1 MKTKKILSIALAIL
15 MLIGTFA
22 VGASA
27 AEQELKDTDIILAGE
42 IVSGLEES
50 YWLTVDGALTADGAS
65 ANNYNV
71 AIAPANAAYPT
82 RVILNNAQ
90 ISKVST
96 FNEAYYAIVSSGD
109 LDIMLQGKN
118 KVEILPEEYAQ
129 ICGVYS
135 EGNLRIFGNGELTMN
150 LGNKNTMYV
159 LGICG
164 DVVDI
169 TGSTV
174 TTLNL
179 SSFYKIDGGYSLYE
193 TTVTDNANLVI
204 NENFLRN
211 EEAETQEGYEESEL
225 AQGVVAK
232 GYEVTYNGFVL
243 SDNAKVTVNMINT
256 DSVANT
262 NQGLDIEDNLEVSV
276 NSHLTVNGT
285 DGKASAG
292 VVMNNGDLTVN
303 GSSTINA
310 KAGNADEGVSYGVHL
325 YNGNSE
331 KQTIKISDSAKI
343 TATAGNAVTESF
355 GFFAYADIT
364 ATDNA
369 YISATAGNTE
379 ESGSESIGAYFSRG
393 LTFSDEA
400 KLIAKAG
407 NSTRESHGVY
417 SKSFI
422 LSDDS
427 AVEGYA
433 DISERSIGI
442 GGEAVEIS
450 GNAKLNGESKG
461 STEEETA
468 GIFVEALKAYGNAE
482 INAKGGDGIG
492 SCGLYTGQAVIY
504 GSAKI
509 NAEAGKAQGRSIGFC
524 SDDTGLII
532 SENASLTAVS
542 KEANISNGIY
552 SHYEMKV
559 SGNAVV
565 DAKAVNGTTQCIGIF
580 ANNYFLSTGN
590 ANVKAIGSTDAEYSV
605 GLAAIKLDIQNASTV
620 EASGYMAALYSAEE
634 DYKITGYENGYIV
647 AGTDTNPENAVEFTN
662 EHPLVLTGT
671 DEERTE
677 DGYYKYVFIAPEAPE
692 EPEPELSFFEQLIA
706 DIVSFFNKIIDFFSS
721 FFSFGG

>member
-1 MKTKKILSIALAIL
+1 MKTKKILSVALAIL

-27 AEQELKDTDIILAGE
+27 AEQELKDTDIILAGKV
-42 IVSGLEES
+42 VSGLEES

-65 ANNYNV
+65 ASNYNL
-71 AIAPANAAYPT
+71 AITPANAAYPA
-82 RVILNNAQ
+82 RVTLKNAQ
-90 ISKVST
+90 LSKVST
-96 FNEAYYAIVSSGD
+96 FNEVYFAIASSGD

-129 ICGVYS
+129 ICGAHS

-150 LGNKNTMYV
+150 LGNKKTMYV
-159 LGICG
+159 LGISG

-179 SSFYKIDGGYSLYE
+179 SSFYEIDGGYSLYE

-204 NENFLRN
+204 NERFLRN
-211 EEAETQEGYEESEL
+211 EEVEAQEGYEDSEL

-285 DGKASAG
+285 DGKASTG

-303 GSSTINA
+303 GSSTINV

-325 YNGNSE
+325 YNGNAE

-343 TATAGNAVTESF
+343 TATAGNAVTESL

-379 ESGSESIGAYFSRG
+379 KADSDSIGAYFSRG

-400 KLIAKAG
+400 KLIGKAG
-407 NSTRESHGVY
+407 NSTRESYGVY
-417 SKSFI
+417 SKSFV

-433 DISERSIGI
+433 GISKKSIGI
-442 GGEAVEIS
+442 GGAGVEVS
-450 GNAKLNGESKG
+450 GNVKLKGESKG

-509 NAEAGKAQGRSIGFC
+509 NAEAGKALGGSIGFF

-542 KEANISNGIY
+542 GEAQISNGIY
-552 SHYEMKV
+552 SCYEMKV

-565 DAKAVNGTTQCIGIF
+565 DARAENGSMQCIGIF
-580 ANNYFLSTGN
+580 TNNYFLSTGN

-620 EASGYMAALYSAEE
+620 EASGYMTALYSVEE

-647 AGTDTNPENAVEFTN
+647 ASADTNPENAVGFAN

-677 DGYYKYVFIAPEAPE
+677 DGYYKYVFIASEAPE
-692 EPEPELSFFEQLIA
+692 EPEPELNFFEQIIE
-706 DIVSFFNKIIDFFSS
+706 DIISFFNKIIDFFSS